1 MEAREA
7 VGALKE
13 SRFQPHHDPV
23 LAERPVHHRHLPLP
37 EGVVEGVVDLPG
49 GDPEPGRGVAVNRQ
63 PHLESA
69 VLLIGADVGQLRHR
83 AHRPHELRAPF
94 IQIGEV
100 VAAEG
105 ELILRAA
112 RAAADPQ
119 ILHRLH
125 DHRRAGELRQ
135 LPAQPTDD
143 LVGRHP
149 VALLLRH
156 EADEHPRCVRAP
168 PRGPAGRSSDPG
180 HRRILLDGERELR
193 QQPAHRLKR
202 SVLIGVEGAGDP
214 AGVLLREESLRHDD
228 IHPHR
233 QRNRRQVH
241 RHRDP
246 RMAHDDAEEPAVAR
260 GDAVEKT
267 LREPADKSLP
277 GMPRGKE
284 QPGTHHRC
292 EGQRHD
298 HRHEDRHREGDGEL
312 AEQPP
317 HDPAHEEDG
326 DEDGHERDADRE
338 HREADLAGPQKR
350 RRHRAHPL
358 LAVAGNVLENNDRVV
373 DDESR
378 RDREGHEG
386 EVVEA
391 VAEDV
396 HRRERAHQ
404 RHRHDNTGDERRPP
418 VPQEQKHHADDEPH
432 REEERVL
439 NVDDARPDRRRSVH
453 GEIEANPRRDLGAQL
468 REDRQH
474 VVDGADDVGVGLPVE
489 DEHDRR
495 LSVVDPGDADILDG
509 IDDRG
514 HVSQPDRG
522 AAPPGDDQL
531 PIFRRGEQLVGRGD
545 RPGRH
550 TVIDGALGAVGVGL
564 LEAGADVVEAE
575 VIALE
580 NHRVDGDADGRRG
593 AAAHDHLSHA
603 LDLRELLLEERAGD
617 VLQPGLVVEIGRHRQ
632 DKNRGVG
639 GIDLPQVGIAR
650 EVRGEAAAS
659 GVDRRLN
666 VARGGVDV
674 PVEVELERDRRL
686 PEGALR
692 RHLRD
697 AGDEPELT
705 LQRRRYRRGHRLG
718 ARPREPRADVD
729 RRIFHLR
736 QRRHR
741 EEEIADRPHERDRH
755 R

>member
-1 MEAREA
+1 
-7 VGALKE
+7 
-13 SRFQPHHDPV
+13 
-23 LAERPVHHRHLPLP
+23 
-37 EGVVEGVVDLPG
+37 
-49 GDPEPGRGVAVNRQ
+49 
-63 PHLESA
+63 
-69 VLLIGADVGQLRHR
+69 
-83 AHRPHELRAPF
+83 
-94 IQIGEV
+94 
-100 VAAEG
+100 
-105 ELILRAA
+105 
-112 RAAADPQ
+112 
-119 ILHRLH
+119 
-125 DHRRAGELRQ
+125 
-135 LPAQPTDD
+135 
-143 LVGRHP
+143 
-149 VALLLRH
+149 
-156 EADEHPRCVRAP
+156 
-168 PRGPAGRSSDPG
+168 
-180 HRRILLDGERELR
+180 
-193 QQPAHRLKR
+193 
-202 SVLIGVEGAGDP
+202 
-214 AGVLLREESLRHDD
+214 
-228 IHPHR
+228 
-233 QRNRRQVH
+233 
-241 RHRDP
+241 
-246 RMAHDDAEEPAVAR
+246 MAHDDAEEPAVAR

-267 LREPADKSLP
+267 LREPADKPLP

-284 QPGTHHRC
+284 QPGTHHRR
-292 EGQRHD
+292 ERQRHD

-338 HREADLAGPQKR
+338 HGEADLTGPQKS

-358 LAVAGNVLENNDRVV
+358 LTVAGDVLEDDDRVV

-378 RDREGHEG
+378 RDREGHER
-386 EVVEA
+386 EVVET
-391 VAEDV
+391 VAEGI

-404 RHRHDNTGDERRPP
+404 RHRHDNTGNERRPP
-418 VPQEQKHHADDEPH
+418 VPQKQKHHPDDETH
-432 REEERVL
+432 RKEERVL
-439 NVDDARPDRRRSVH
+439 NVDDARPDRRRPVH
-453 GEIEANPRRDLGAQL
+453 GEIEANPRRNLGAQL

-474 VVDGADDVGVGLPVE
+474 VVDGADDVGIGLPVE

-495 LSVVDPGDADILDG
+495 LSVVDPGDADILNG
-509 IDDRG
+509 IGDAR

-531 PIFRRGEQLVGRGD
+531 PVFRRGKELVGGGD

-580 NHRVDGDADGRRG
+580 NRRVDGDADGRRG
-593 AAAHDHLSHA
+593 AAAHDHLPHA

-617 VLQPGLVVEIGRHRQ
+617 VLEPGLVVEIGRHRQ
-632 DKNRGVG
+632 DEDRGVG
-639 GIDLPQVGIAR
+639 GVDLPQVGIAR
-650 EVRGEAAAS
+650 EVRGEAAAG

-674 PVEVELERDRRL
+674 SIEVELERDRRL

-705 LQRRRYRRGHRLG
+705 LQGRRHRRSHRLG
-718 ARPREPRADVD
+718 ARPREPRVDVD

-741 EEEIADRPHERDRH
+741 EEEIADRSHERDRH
-755 R
+755 RQQRRPDRVADEPGRDVHRAASSGTLPASTGPPPLPPRTHRPTASNHR